1 MTGGERGFTVVEM
14 LISVTLTGVVGATA
28 TTVIVQGFHQQ
39 AASDA
44 RTAAVANVRTALER
58 TVREVRE
65 ASPLNYLTA
74 NSLGMSDGTRTLNYS
89 VQTTN
94 GVTSLVVSNGT
105 TTSVVISHLVNDGA
119 NPVFSASRSPQSP
132 TPPATVDS
140 HTCAVVGAVPAV
152 YSPQDCVG
160 TVHIDL
166 RVMPTDSTGRALC
179 SPTDSCVIDVN
190 DDADLRNVT

>member
-1 MTGGERGFTVVEM
+1 MTRHERGFTVIEM
-14 LISVTLTGVVGATA
+14 LISVTLTGVVGAMA

-44 RTAAVANVRTALER
+44 RTSAVNNVRVALER
-58 TVREVRE
+58 TVRAVRE

-89 VQTTN
+89 LQTTN
-94 GVTSLVVSNGT
+94 GVTSLVVNNGT
-105 TTSVVISHLVNDGA
+105 KTSVVISHLVNDGA
-119 NPVFSASRSPQSP
+119 NPVFSASRSPQTP
-132 TPPATVDS
+132 VPPATVDPT
-140 HTCAVVGAVPAV
+140 TCAVIGAVPAV

-160 TVHIDL
+160 RVHIDL

-179 SPTDSCVIDVN
+179 NPNDNCVIDVN